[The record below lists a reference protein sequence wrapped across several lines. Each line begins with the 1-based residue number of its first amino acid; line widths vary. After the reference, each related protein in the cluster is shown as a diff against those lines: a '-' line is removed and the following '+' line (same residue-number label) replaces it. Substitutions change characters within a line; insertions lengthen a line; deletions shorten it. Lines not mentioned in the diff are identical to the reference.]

1 MRFAHTACNLPPPGT
16 TLSTSG
22 CKQQAEGATVLR
34 QIAEGVLIHES
45 EFCQSNAVVVQ
56 SRAGVLLID
65 PGVQGHEMAC
75 LANDL
80 RELGQTVVAGFSTH
94 PHWDHLLWH
103 ARLGAAPRYGTARCA
118 ATARDRLSDAGAKA
132 RIAELIPP
140 DIAEQ
145 VPLDLLGLITGLPTE
160 MARIPWDGPQ
170 IRIIEH
176 QAHAP
181 GHAALLIEER
191 GVLVAGD
198 MLSDV
203 LIPMLDLNATVDP
216 IEDYLAAL
224 RLLEGVAGDV
234 DVLVPGHG
242 SIGGADQVRARIDH
256 DRAYVHALRDAGVP
270 GDPRVGPSAS
280 FGKGWLPGVHERQL
294 QHLARRR
301 ERDGTPG

>member
-1 MRFAHTACNLPPPGT
+1 VL
-16 TLSTSG
+16 
-22 CKQQAEGATVLR
+22 KQV
-34 QIAEGVLIHES
+34 AEGVLVHES
-45 EFCQSNAVVVQ
+45 EFCQSNAIVVHG
-56 SRAGVLLID
+56 RAGVLLID

-75 LANDL
+75 LASDVSD
-80 RELGQTVVAGFSTH
+80 LGQTVVAGFSTH

-103 ARLGAAPRYGTARCA
+103 SGLGAAPRYGTARCA
-118 ATARDRLSDAGAKA
+118 ATVRARLSDPGAKA

-145 VPLDLLGLITGLPTE
+145 VPLDLLGLITGLPAET
-160 MARIPWDGPQ
+160 ARIPWDGPQ
-170 IRIIEH
+170 VRIIEH

-191 GVLVAGD
+191 GVLLAGD

-203 LIPMLDLNATVDP
+203 LIPMLDLNDTADP
-216 IEDYLAAL
+216 VEDYLAAL

-242 SIGGADQVRARIDH
+242 SIGGADQVHARIDQ
-256 DRAYVHALRDAGVP
+256 DRAYVHALRDDHVSS
-270 GDPRVGPSAS
+270 DPRVGPSA
-280 FGKGWLPGVHERQL
+280 KDGWDWVAGVHERQL
-294 QHLARRR
+294 QRLTRS